1 MYLLTYGVSIP
12 SISPRMLVL
21 YRINVSENQD
31 VFFFLFTDISNDE
44 NMLLRIF
51 FDNEIPQEEKNIFVR
66 RYLYDCTRLSQ
77 SNS

>member
-51 FDNEIPQEEKNIFVR
+51 FDNEIPQEENNIFVR